1 MTKIVD
7 LYFGAALDESRG
19 KGSLSMNELL
29 DLEPRMLEAEKWL
42 QKGLRDNL
50 EGFGWLGLPFQD
62 PGPILEQAEWLSVF
76 GSIIQIGIGG
86 SALGNRMLNNA
97 LLHPYYNEL
106 PREQRKGPKF
116 FIADNVDPEGNH
128 AIWDMVDPEDTA
140 LVVVSKS
147 GSTAETM
154 ANFMFFFGK
163 MSAVMGTQVALE
175 RVLVIT
181 DPEKGTLRPFSGETG
196 CRSLE
201 IPQGVGGRYSVLS
214 SVGLLS
220 AASMGINVRELLR
233 GAAETSA
240 LISGTREM
248 AGNSAWIA
256 AGLYYLHGL
265 RGRSMDVFMPYAD
278 GLENF
283 VEWFA
288 QLWAESI
295 GKDGKGFTPV
305 RALGA
310 IDQHSQVQLYTEG
323 PDDKLFTILD
333 IRKRRQDIRIPGT
346 EHGAL
351 VGLNYMKDK
360 NMSEMITFEAR
371 STAAALYR
379 FGKPVLWLELPE
391 LNAFT
396 LGGLIFFYEYVTAL
410 TGYLLSIEPFDQP
423 GVEQGKKYTYGLM
436 GREGFSEQ
444 AREAEELFAGILK
457 QKVSL

>member
-1 MTKIVD
+1 MTKILD
-7 LYFGAALDESRG
+7 LYFGAALEISNG
-19 KGSLSMNELL
+19 KGSLSLKELL
-29 DLEPRMLEAEKWL
+29 DLEPRMADAEEWL
-42 QKGLRDNL
+42 QKGFRDKH
-50 EGFGWLGLPFQD
+50 EGFGWIGLPYQD
-62 PGPILEQAEWLSVF
+62 PSPILEQAEWLSSF

-106 PREQRKGPKF
+106 PREQRRGPKF

-128 AIWDMVDPEDTA
+128 AIWDMVEPEDTA

-154 ANFMFFFGK
+154 ANFMFFFEK
-163 MSAVMGTQVALE
+163 MSSVLGTSRALE
-175 RVLVIT
+175 NIIVIT
-181 DPEKGTLRPFSGETG
+181 DPEKGTLRPFSAQTG

-201 IPQGVGGRYSVLS
+201 IPPGVGGRYSVLS

-220 AASMGINVRELLR
+220 AASMGIPVKELLK

-240 LISGTREM
+240 LISGSVEM
-248 AGNSAWIA
+248 TANPAWVA

-265 RGRSMDVFMPYAD
+265 KGRPMDVFMPYLD

-295 GKDGKGFTPV
+295 GKQGKGFTPV

-333 IRKRRQDIRIPGT
+333 VRNRRKDIRIPGT
-346 EHGAL
+346 GHGAL
-351 VGLNYMKDK
+351 AGLNYMKHK

-371 STAAALYR
+371 STAAAIYR
-379 FGKPVLWLELPE
+379 SGKPVIWLELPE

-436 GREGFSEQ
+436 GREGFSDH
-444 AREAEELFAGILK
+444 AKEAEGLFADILK
-457 QKVSL
+457 NKVSL